1 MNRALSFFM
10 EVIPINE
17 YLFRELVNNGLIQ
30 AGYFIEVET
39 LEAMK
44 KLIKSERLVIFS
56 IILFGL
62 KC

>member
-1 MNRALSFFM
+1 MN
-10 EVIPINE
+10 
-17 YLFRELVNNGLIQ
+17 YLFSELVNNGLIQ